1 MNIIAKSASVTTAY
15 DLYALTQAPDREK
28 LTTVKGAVLTLTSW
42 VLYTDVNSK
51 GDEVTLMAMTTDDG
65 KAYCTN
71 SATFCKDFGNAVDM
85 YKQFGEEFTKI
96 QVITGT
102 SKNGREYIGCKVVK

>member
-1 MNIIAKSASVTTAY
+1 MNIIAKSASVASAH

-28 LTTVKGAVLTLTSW
+28 LTNVKGMTLTLESW
-42 VLYTDVNSK
+42 VLYTDVNNK

-65 KAYCTN
+65 HAYCTN

-85 YKQFGEEFTKI
+85 YKQFGEEFTRI

-102 SKNGREYIGCKVVK
+102 SKNGREYIACKVVE

>member
-1 MNIIAKSASVTTAY
+1 MNIIAKSASVASAH

-28 LTTVKGAVLTLTSW
+28 LTTVKGATLALASW

-51 GDEVTLMAMTTDDG
+51 GDEVTLLAMTTDDG
-65 KAYCTN
+65 HAYCTN
-71 SATFCKDFGNAVDM
+71 SATFCKDFGNAVEM

-96 QVITGT
+96 QVVTGT
-102 SKNGREYIGCKVVK
+102 SKNGREYIACKVVE

>member
-1 MNIIAKSASVTTAY
+1 MNIIAKSASVTSAH

-28 LTTVKGAVLTLTSW
+28 LTTVKGDTLTLKSW
-42 VLYTDVNSK
+42 VLYTDVNK

-71 SATFCKDFGNAVDM
+71 SATFCKDFGNAVEM

-96 QVITGT
+96 QVVTGT
-102 SKNGREYIGCKVVK
+102 SKNGREYIACKVVE

>member
-1 MNIIAKSASVTTAY
+1 MNIIAKSASVTSAH

-28 LTTVKGAVLTLTSW
+28 LTTAKGSTLVLESW

-51 GDEVTLMAMTTDDG
+51 GDEVTLLALTTDDG

-71 SATFCKDFGNAVDM
+71 SSTFVKDFNNAVDM
-85 YKQFGEEFTKI
+85 YAQFGEEFTKV
-96 QVITGT
+96 QVVTGT
-102 SKNGREYIGCKVVK
+102 SKNGREYIACKVVE

>member
-1 MNIIAKSASVTTAY
+1 MNIIAKSASVTSAH

-28 LTTVKGAVLTLTSW
+28 LTTVKGDTLTLASW
-42 VLYTDVNSK
+42 VLYTDGNNK
-51 GDEVTLMAMTTDDG
+51 GDEVTLMAMTTVDG

-71 SATFCKDFGNAVDM
+71 SATFCKDFGNAVEM

-96 QVITGT
+96 QVVTGT
-102 SKNGREYIGCKVVK
+102 SKNGREYIACKVVE

>member
-1 MNIIAKSASVTTAY
+1 MNIIAKSASVTSAH

-28 LTTVKGAVLTLTSW
+28 LTAVKGATLTLKSW
-42 VLYTDVNSK
+42 VLYTDVNK
-51 GDEVTLMAMTTDDG
+51 GDEVTLLAMTTDDG

-71 SATFCKDFGNAVDM
+71 SSTFCKDFGNAVEM

-96 QVITGT
+96 QVVTGT
-102 SKNGREYIGCKVVK
+102 SKNGREYIACKVVE